1 MGAKGRISSVPRKP
15 ITCRSR
21 PIADVARATFEA
33 PCLSSLTRSPSWC
46 RSTAGQL
53 APAYLEAWR
62 EQWRTLRAR
71 LQTRL
76 LQRRFRRNPGKYLT
90 ELEGRLLRLDLPP
103 SKTGAE
109 APVCRTINQSRRD

>member
-1 MGAKGRISSVPRKP
+1 MGAKGQISSVPRKP

-33 PCLSSLTRSPSWC
+33 PCLVFAYALTVLVPFNR
-46 RSTAGQL
+46 RAL
-53 APAYLEAWR
+53 APTDLEAWR

-76 LQRRFRRNPGKYLT
+76 LQCRLRRNPGKYLT

-103 SKTGAE
+103 
-109 APVCRTINQSRRD
+109 